1 MTEQIDIAGE
11 IAEPHHFG
19 SHNIYMPQA
28 PIGRVLPYYPWRTL
42 YEQLHFETPYP
53 QLLYTNAQA
62 DALFEALSLRLAAL
76 VADEAFS
83 IEASLQYPEAV
94 SIESV
99 REGYLTVII
108 TDPILEERLKDL
120 PIAIS
125 RELLLDML
133 TMSLLQYILQTEM
146 GEQEQLHVALVEMP
160 QGEREKG
167 NTDLRPEWVKQWERT
182 QKMLQD
188 SDGTYRYRYGFRL
201 TLED

>member
-1 MTEQIDIAGE
+1 MTEQIDIAEE

-62 DALFEALSLRLAAL
+62 DALFE

-125 RELLLDML
+125 RELWLDML

-146 GEQEQLHVALVEMP
+146 GEHEQLHVALVEMP